1 MSKSK
6 PLSRNKTIKILH
18 ELTGKTYK
26 ECREALKVNNWSLS
40 DALGI
45 NALIETL
52 QVLPEITQRLQSIFF
67 AFAEGASAAFNAF
80 KETLSEALSND

>member
-1 MSKSK
+1 MSKIK

-26 ECREALKVNNWSLS
+26 ECREALKVNNWSLG

-45 NALIETL
+45 NTLIATL
-52 QVLPEITQRLQSIFF
+52 QAVPETIERLRNYII
-67 AFAEGASAAFNAF
+67 ATAEAANAAFNAF
-80 KETLSEALSND
+80 KDTFNEALSND

>member
-6 PLSRNKTIKILH
+6 PLSRNKSIKILH

-26 ECREALKVNNWSLS
+26 ECREALKANNWYLS

-67 AFAEGASAAFNAF
+67 AFAESASAAFNAF